1 MSAIEIRDRTFLL
14 KTKNTS
20 YLFMV
25 NEYGHVEH
33 IHYGKKVR
41 IEDAEALR
49 YKRTIPYGSL
59 LVYPCAASHN
69 STHSGAS
76 SDSAHE
82 AFSDNVAI
90 SFSSFDSHSEATDSW
105 RDKPYTSSRP
115 EKIPYF
121 SSVDNS
127 RERFRSDRLQSL
139 SKKQDYPSSEY
150 LENVDRISDQ
160 TYSLDNVLLEWSGS
174 GRGDFRTS
182 PIEIEFLDGTF
193 TTDFLFH
200 RYEIKKGVIPA
211 ETLPTAY
218 DDAGGNKYDVTGR
231 NGCDDG
237 ILDCSRDGGRSEVDG
252 AYWKGSSNAG
262 RTECDADIWN
272 DSIDAG
278 RVELKGAIL
287 NGHSNAGSSEFDGAA
302 RNGFSGACQDSC
314 FSGAETLSLFLKEAL
329 WPLELQLI
337 YTVFPEEDV
346 ITRRAVLWNR
356 GSDPVMLHKMM
367 SQMIDLPGREFNVLT
382 LHGDWNAEANTN
394 VTPLTYGRFVNESRT
409 GSSSNR
415 HNPALALADHRATE
429 HHGEVYGFNLV
440 YSGNHQTSVE
450 RSSRGFVRV
459 ISGIQPENFH
469 WQLQPKTCFETPE
482 AVLTY
487 SNQGFNGMSHQFHR
501 FVLRHIVRSPWRN
514 RERPILIN
522 NWEAYMFDFNE
533 RKLMKLARQAK
544 ELGIELFVLD
554 DGWFGTRNNDLAG
567 LGDYEVNRKKL
578 PSGLKG
584 FSKKIE
590 KLGMSFGL
598 WFEPESINP
607 NSVLYRVHPEYAI
620 QIPGR
625 TPVQGRHQLLLD
637 FTNPAVQD
645 YVVDNITRILDGA
658 PIKYVKWDM
667 NRHMSDIFSKQTHPG
682 EFAHRYM
689 IGLYQ
694 VLKRIFGP
702 RPEILLEM
710 CSSGGNRFDLGML
723 CFAAQIW
730 ASDDTDPIERLRIQK
745 GLSYFYPQSS
755 VGAHV
760 SAAPHTQTLRNTP
773 LSTRF
778 NVAAFGAF
786 GYEMDLTAL
795 NHVEREEIK
804 DQIIF
809 YKEHRALFQ
818 FGRFYRYDWP
828 RPNQEAF
835 SVVSEDQR
843 QSIVVFATTLTKSGE
858 ENDWLRVAGLDADTV
873 YKMRTRPQKV
883 HIARFGH
890 LINYVSPIKLKADG
904 LALTLANRYYALPDG
919 SLDLT
924 ACGSAFESGIGLN
937 NQYIG
942 TGYNSDIR
950 MWGDFG
956 SQMYVIMAQPFEE
969 VSNEVDIS

>member
-1 MSAIEIRDRTFLL
+1 MSAIEIHDRMFLL
-14 KTKNTS
+14 NTKKTS

-59 LVYPCAASHN
+59 LVYP
-69 STHSGAS
+69 STSPGTSSPNGAS
-76 SDSAHE
+76 SDSASG
-82 AFSDNVAI
+82 AYSDKPII
-90 SFSSFDSHSEATDSW
+90 SFSAHDSHSELTFSLDDDS
-105 RDKPYTSSRP
+105 YASSHS
-115 EKIPYF
+115 EKKSDF
-121 SSVDNS
+121 SPVDYS
-127 RERFRSDRLQSL
+127 RTCFRSERLQSML
-139 SKKQDYPSSEY
+139 NNPDYHSSEF
-150 LENVDRISDQ
+150 LENVDRSSDQ

-200 RYEIKKGVIPA
+200 RYEVKKGVLPS

-218 DDAGGNKYDVTGR
+218 DDSGSNKHGVTSRSECDDSILNDFSDADRREIDGFIR
-231 NGCDDG
+231 NGSYDTGKDD
-237 ILDCSRDGGRSEVDG
+237 
-252 AYWKGSSNAG
+252 SSLG
-262 RTECDADIWN
+262 
-272 DSIDAG
+272 
-278 RVELKGAIL
+278 V
-287 NGHSNAGSSEFDGAA
+287 
-302 RNGFSGACQDSC
+302 
-314 FSGAETLSLFLKEAL
+314 ETLSIFLKEAL

-346 ITRRAVLWNR
+346 ISRRAVLWNR
-356 GSDPVMLHKMM
+356 GADSVKLHKMM

-382 LHGDWNAEANTN
+382 IRGDWNAEANTN

-415 HNPALALADHRATE
+415 HNPALALADRRATE
-429 HHGEVYGFNLV
+429 HYGEVYGFNLV

-450 RSSRGFVRV
+450 RLSHGLVRV
-459 ISGIQPENFH
+459 MSGIQPENFH
-469 WQLQPKTCFETPE
+469 WQLQLGKCFETPE

-501 FVLRHIVRSPWRN
+501 FVLRHIVRSPWRDQ
-514 RERPILIN
+514 ERPILIN

-554 DGWFGTRNNDLAG
+554 DGWFGVRNNDLAG

-607 NSVLYRVHPEYAI
+607 NSGLYRAHPEYAI

-667 NRHMSDIFSKQTHPG
+667 NRHMSDVFSKQTHPG
-682 EFAHRYM
+682 EFAHRYIM
-689 IGLYQ
+689 GLYQ

-702 RPEILLEM
+702 RPKILLEM

-730 ASDDTDPIERLRIQK
+730 ASDNTDPIERLRIQK
-745 GLSYFYPQSS
+745 GLSYFYPQSAI
-755 VGAHV
+755 GAHV

-778 NVAAFGAF
+778 NVAVFGAF

-804 DQIIF
+804 DQIVF
-809 YKEHRALFQ
+809 YKKHRSLFQ

-828 RPNQEAF
+828 RLNQEAF
-835 SVVSEDQR
+835 SVVSKDQR
-843 QSIVVFATTLTKSGE
+843 QSIVVFVTTLTKSGE

-873 YKMRTRPQKV
+873 YKLQTRPQKV

-890 LINYVSPIKLKADG
+890 LINFVSPIKLKADG

-924 ACGSAFESGIGLN
+924 ACGAAFESGIGLN

-956 SQMYVIMAQPFEE
+956 SQMYVIMAQPLEDASKE
-969 VSNEVDIS
+969 DNMP

>member
-14 KTKNTS
+14 NTKKTS

-59 LVYPCAASHN
+59 LVYPSASSN
-69 STHSGAS
+69 PSTPNGAN
-76 SDSAHE
+76 SDSA
-82 AFSDNVAI
+82 SGVYSNKPII
-90 SFSSFDSHSEATDSW
+90 SFSAHDSHSKTTFSLDDDS
-105 RDKPYTSSRP
+105 YASSRSG
-115 EKIPYF
+115 KTSDF

-127 RERFRSDRLQSL
+127 RTCFRSERLQSL
-139 SKKQDYPSSEY
+139 LKNPEYPSSAY
-150 LENVDRISDQ
+150 LENVDRSSDQ

-182 PIEIEFLDGTF
+182 PIEIEFMDGTF

-200 RYEIKKGVIPA
+200 RYETKKGVHPS

-218 DDAGGNKYDVTGR
+218 
-231 NGCDDG
+231 
-237 ILDCSRDGGRSEVDG
+237 E
-252 AYWKGSSNAG
+252 
-262 RTECDADIWN
+262 
-272 DSIDAG
+272 DAG
-278 RVELKGAIL
+278 RNKHNATCRNVCDDEIL
-287 NGHSNAGSSEFDGAA
+287 NDFSDAGRSEFDGIVGSGH
-302 RNGFSGACQDSC
+302 RNVGGRECDGALWNDSNDAGKEDHSSC
-314 FSGAETLSLFLKEAL
+314 VETLNIFLKEAL
-329 WPLELQLI
+329 LPLELQLI

-356 GSDPVMLHKMM
+356 GADPVKLHKMM

-382 LHGDWNAEANTN
+382 IRGDWNAEANTN

-415 HNPALALADHRATE
+415 HNPALALADRRATE
-429 HHGEVYGFNLV
+429 HYGEVYGFNLV

-459 ISGIQPENFH
+459 MSGIQPENFH
-469 WQLQPKTCFETPE
+469 WQLQSGKCFETPE

-487 SNQGFNGMSHQFHR
+487 SNQGFNGMSHQFHS

-554 DGWFGTRNNDLAG
+554 DGWFGARNNDLAG
-567 LGDYEVNRKKL
+567 LGDYDVNRKKL

-607 NSVLYRVHPEYAI
+607 NSGLYRAYPEYAI

-658 PIKYVKWDM
+658 HIKYVKWDM
-667 NRHMSDIFSKQTHPG
+667 NRHMSDVFSKQTHPG
-682 EFAHRYM
+682 EFAHRYIM
-689 IGLYQ
+689 GFYQ

-702 RPEILLEM
+702 RPKILLEM

-745 GLSYFYPQSS
+745 GLSYFYPQSAI
-755 VGAHV
+755 GAHV

-795 NHVEREEIK
+795 NRVEREEIK
-804 DQIIF
+804 DQIVF

-818 FGRFYRYDWP
+818 FGQFYRYDWP

-843 QSIVVFATTLTKSGE
+843 QSIVVFATALTKSGE
-858 ENDWLRVAGLDADTV
+858 ENDWLRVAGLGADTL
-873 YKMRTRPQKV
+873 YKLQTRPQKV

-890 LINYVSPIKLKADG
+890 LINFVSPIKLKADG
-904 LALTLANRYYALPDG
+904 LALTLANRYYALSDG

-924 ACGSAFESGIGLN
+924 ACGAAFESGIGLN

-942 TGYNSDIR
+942 TGYNSDLR

-956 SQMYVIMAQPFEE
+956 SQMYVITAHPFEE
-969 VSNEVDIS
+969 VSEEWRMS

>member
-14 KTKNTS
+14 NTKNTS
-20 YLFMV
+20 YLFMA
-25 NEYGHVEH
+25 NEYGHIER

-59 LVYPCAASHN
+59 LVYPDPVSH
-69 STHSGAS
+69 TCL
-76 SDSAHE
+76 
-82 AFSDNVAI
+82 
-90 SFSSFDSHSEATDSW
+90 
-105 RDKPYTSSRP
+105 
-115 EKIPYF
+115 
-121 SSVDNS
+121 
-127 RERFRSDRLQSL
+127 REDQSPQL
-139 SKKQDYPSSEY
+139 PHALDYPSSAC
-150 LENVDRISDQ
+150 LESIDRKSDQ
-160 TYSLDNVLLEWSGS
+160 TYCLDNVLLEWSGC

-182 PIEIEFLDGTF
+182 PIEVEFLDGTF
-193 TTDFLFH
+193 TTDFLFN
-200 RYEIKKGVIPA
+200 RYEIKRGVFPA
-211 ETLPTAY
+211 KTLPTAY
-218 DDAGGNKYDVTGR
+218 DDASGNDGKDTSRNEYRDYVGREQGNGSRNKYGDACGDEYDDVIMTDQSDADTA
-231 NGCDDG
+231 GCDITAG
-237 ILDCSRDGGRSEVDG
+237 ITH
-252 AYWKGSSNAG
+252 SSG
-262 RTECDADIWN
+262 
-272 DSIDAG
+272 
-278 RVELKGAIL
+278 V
-287 NGHSNAGSSEFDGAA
+287 
-302 RNGFSGACQDSC
+302 
-314 FSGAETLSLFLKEAL
+314 ETLSIFLNEAV

-337 YTVFPEEDV
+337 YTVFPDENV
-346 ITRRAVLWNR
+346 ISRRAVLWNW
-356 GSDPVMLHKMM
+356 GKYPVNLRKMM
-367 SQMIDLPGREFNVLT
+367 SQMMDLPGREFNVLT
-382 LHGDWNAEANTN
+382 IRGDWNAEANLV

-415 HNPALALADHRATE
+415 QNPALALADQRATE
-429 HHGEVYGFNLV
+429 HYGEVYGFNLV

-459 ISGIQPENFH
+459 MSGIQPENFQ
-469 WQLQPKTCFETPE
+469 WKLQPRTFFETPE
-482 AVLTY
+482 AVFTY
-487 SNQGFNGMSHQFHR
+487 SDQGFNGMSYQFHR
-501 FVLRHIVRSPWRN
+501 FIQRHIVRGPWRDC
-514 RERPILIN
+514 ERPILIN
-522 NWEAYMFDFNE
+522 SWEAFMFDFNE
-533 RKLMKLARQAK
+533 RKLLKLARQAK

-554 DGWFGTRNNDLAG
+554 DGWFGARNNDLAG

-607 NSVLYRVHPEYAI
+607 NSSLYRAHPEYAI

-637 FTNPAVQD
+637 FTNPDVQD
-645 YVVDNITRILDGA
+645 YVVDNVTRILDGA

-667 NRHMSDIFSKQTHPG
+667 NRHMSDFFSKQTHAG
-682 EFAHRYM
+682 EFAHRYVL
-689 IGLYQ
+689 GLYQ
-694 VLKRIFGP
+694 VLKRIFGS

-730 ASDDTDPIERLRIQK
+730 ASDNTDPIERLRIQK
-745 GLSYFYPQSS
+745 GLSYFYPQNTM
-755 VGAHV
+755 GAHI

-804 DQIIF
+804 EQIIF
-809 YKEHRALFQ
+809 YKKHRALFQ

-835 SVVSEDQR
+835 SVVSEDRR
-843 QSIVVFATTLTKSGE
+843 QSIAVFATTLAKSGE
-858 ENDWLRVAGLDADTV
+858 ENDWLRVVGLDTDTV
-873 YKMRTRPQKV
+873 YRLRTRPQKV

-890 LINYVSPIKLKADG
+890 LINFVSPVKLKADG
-904 LALTLANRYYALPDG
+904 LALTLANRYYALSDG
-919 SLDLT
+919 LLDLT
-924 ACGSAFESGIGLN
+924 ACGSALESGIGLN

-942 TGYNSDIR
+942 TGYDPDLR
-950 MWGDFG
+950 LWGDFG
-956 SQMYVIMAQPFEE
+956 SQMYIITAQP
-969 VSNEVDIS
+969 VDNNSQEDDTPNMYQLN